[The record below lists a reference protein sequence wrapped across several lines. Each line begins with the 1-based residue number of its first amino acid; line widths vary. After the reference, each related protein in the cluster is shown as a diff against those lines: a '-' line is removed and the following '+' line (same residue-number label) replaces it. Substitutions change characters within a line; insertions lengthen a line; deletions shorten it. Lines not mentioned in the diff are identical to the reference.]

1 MRRIAAFCFLLA
13 FTVPLSS
20 VARGQDPNA
29 EERTSQA
36 AEKAEKKEQNSV
48 SVWAWANFV
57 LLAGGLGYLTA
68 KKGGPYF
75 KARSMAIRKNLLESQ
90 ELLAEAE
97 ARMTVVEERLA
108 RLQADI
114 DTLRAEAMAE
124 NEAEIEHVR
133 KLAASETAKIQTRAE
148 QEIANAGRS
157 ARLELKRYAASLA
170 IESAGQKLRAR
181 ITPQDQDALI
191 ASFTERLEHPASRAQ
206 SST

>member
-13 FTVPLSS
+13 FAVPVLS

-36 AEKAEKKEQNSV
+36 AEKKEESPA

-90 ELLAEAE
+90 EMLAEAE
-97 ARMTVVEERLA
+97 ARMAVVEERLA

-133 KLAASETAKIQTRAE
+133 KLATAETAKIQARAE

-157 ARLELKRYAASLA
+157 ARLELKRYAAGLA
-170 IESAGQKLRAR
+170 LESAGQKLRAR
-181 ITPQDQDALI
+181 ITSQDQDALI
-191 ASFTERLEHPASRAQ
+191 TAFSEHLEQPASRAQ